1 MKRLKKA
8 WIAFLSVILFLSGKL
23 KWVLAV
29 FKFLKFSS
37 LISLFISIGAYAM
50 VYGWKFA
57 VALVYLLYVHEMGHL
72 FAAKRLG
79 IPTSKAIFIPFV
91 GALIALKEKPK
102 SAKDEAYLAYA
113 GPLWGTLGFLPA
125 LPLFWMTGDP
135 FWGLVIALG
144 ALINLFNLMPLHPLD
159 GGRIAGVISP
169 KLWFVGL
176 MGMTAY
182 FLWKPGPIAPLI
194 ILLGAVKCWE
204 LLRREFR
211 WKKAQIHKEVNE
223 SLLREIQRY
232 MLLSEEEQQEMYW
245 RWEDDLER
253 AEAELQRRKTWHI
266 PVFQDEQKLQN
277 YRLERYVEK
286 HHQLLEATRW
296 GALQEQTVPDFIRV
310 LQKEIEENEQAIQK
324 QTVYYRVEAKTKW
337 AWLCLYLALAVV
349 LAVFT
354 AYGQQIM
361 DANQPLIS

>member
-1 MKRLKKA
+1 MKQFKKA
-8 WIAFLSVILFLSGKL
+8 RLAFLSVVLFLAGKL
-23 KWVLAV
+23 KWVLAI

-37 LISLFISIGAYAM
+37 LISLFISIGAYAL

-57 VALVYLLYVHEMGHL
+57 MALVYLLYVHEMGHL

-91 GALIALKEKPK
+91 GALIALKEEPK

-125 LPLFWMTGDP
+125 LPLYWVTGNP

-159 GGRIAGVISP
+159 GGRIVGVISP
-169 KLWFVGL
+169 KIWFIGL
-176 MGMTAY
+176 IGMFVY
-182 FLWKPGPIAPLI
+182 FLWNPGPIAPLI
-194 ILLGAVKCWE
+194 ILLGALKCWE

-211 WKKAQIHKEVNE
+211 WKKEQIHKEVNE
-223 SLLREIQRY
+223 SLLQEIQRY

-245 RWEDDLER
+245 HWKDEIER
-253 AEAELQRRKTWHI
+253 TEMELSRRKTWYI
-266 PVFQDEQKLQN
+266 PIFQDEQKLQN

-286 HHQLLEATRW
+286 YNQLLEATRW
-296 GALQEQTVPDFIRV
+296 GVLQEQTVSDFIRS
-310 LQKEIEENEQAIQK
+310 LQKEIEENEQEIQK
-324 QTVYYRVEAKTKW
+324 QTVYYRADAKTKW
-337 AWLCLYLALAVV
+337 IWLCLYLALAVV

-361 DANQPLIS
+361 DANQSLIS

>member
-1 MKRLKKA
+1 MKQFKKA
-8 WIAFLSVILFLSGKL
+8 WLAFLTVVLFLAGKL
-23 KWVLAV
+23 KWVLAI

-37 LISLFISIGAYAM
+37 LISLFISIGAYAL

-91 GALIALKEKPK
+91 GALIALKEEPK

-125 LPLFWMTGDP
+125 LPLYWVTGNP

-159 GGRIAGVISP
+159 GGRIVGVISP
-169 KLWFVGL
+169 KIWFIGL
-176 MGMTAY
+176 IGMFVY
-182 FLWKPGPIAPLI
+182 FLWNPGPIAPLI
-194 ILLGAVKCWE
+194 ILLGALKCWE

-223 SLLREIQRY
+223 SLLQEIQRY

-245 RWEDDLER
+245 HWKDEIER
-253 AEAELQRRKTWHI
+253 TEMELSRRKTWYI
-266 PVFQDEQKLQN
+266 PIFQDEQKLQN

-286 HHQLLEATRW
+286 YNQLLEATRW
-296 GALQEQTVPDFIRV
+296 GVLQEQTVSDFIRS
-310 LQKEIEENEQAIQK
+310 LQKEIEENEQEIQK
-324 QTVYYRVEAKTKW
+324 QTVYYRADAKKKW
-337 AWLCLYLALAVV
+337 IWLCLYLALAVV

-354 AYGQQIM
+354 RTSAGS
-361 DANQPLIS
+361 PLL

>member
-1 MKRLKKA
+1 MKQFKKA
-8 WIAFLSVILFLSGKL
+8 WLAFLTVVLFLAGKL
-23 KWVLAV
+23 KWVLAI

-37 LISLFISIGAYAM
+37 LISLFISIGAYAL

-91 GALIALKEKPK
+91 GALIALKEEPK

-125 LPLFWMTGDP
+125 LPLYWMTGNP

-159 GGRIAGVISP
+159 GGRIVGVISP
-169 KLWFVGL
+169 KIWFFGL
-176 MGMTAY
+176 IGMFVY
-182 FLWKPGPIAPLI
+182 FLWNPGPIAPLI
-194 ILLGAVKCWE
+194 ILLGALKCWE

-223 SLLREIQRY
+223 SLLQEIQRY

-245 RWEDDLER
+245 HWKDEIER
-253 AEAELQRRKTWHI
+253 TEMELSRRKTWYI
-266 PVFQDEQKLQN
+266 PIFQDEQKLQN

-286 HHQLLEATRW
+286 YNQFLETIQRSAI
-296 GALQEQTVPDFIRV
+296 QEQAVFDFIDAAEKEIKESE
-310 LQKEIEENEQAIQK
+310 KEIEK
-324 QTVYYRVEAKTKW
+324 KTVYYRAEAKTKW
-337 AWLCLYLALAVV
+337 IWLCLYLALAVV
-349 LAVFT
+349 LAVLT

-361 DANQPLIS
+361 DANQSLIS

>member
-1 MKRLKKA
+1 LKQFKKA
-8 WIAFLSVILFLSGKL
+8 WLAFLTVVLFLAGKL
-23 KWVLAV
+23 KWVLAI

-37 LISLFISIGAYAM
+37 LISLFISIGAYALI
-50 VYGWKFA
+50 YGWKFA

-91 GALIALKEKPK
+91 GALIALKEEPK

-125 LPLFWMTGDP
+125 LPLYWMTGNP

-159 GGRIAGVISP
+159 GGRIVGVISP
-169 KLWFVGL
+169 KIWFFGL
-176 MGMTAY
+176 IGMFVY
-182 FLWKPGPIAPLI
+182 FLWNPGPIAPLI
-194 ILLGAVKCWE
+194 ILLGALKCWE

-223 SLLREIQRY
+223 SLLQEIQRY

-245 RWEDDLER
+245 HWKDEIER
-253 AEAELQRRKTWHI
+253 TEMEPSRRKTWYI
-266 PVFQDEQKLQN
+266 PIFQDEQKLQN

-286 HHQLLEATRW
+286 YNQLLEATRW
-296 GALQEQTVPDFIRV
+296 GVLQEQTVPDFIRA
-310 LQKEIEENEQAIQK
+310 LQKEIEENEQEIQK
-324 QTVYYRVEAKTKW
+324 QTVYYRADAKTKW
-337 AWLCLYLALAVV
+337 TWLCLYLTLAVV

-361 DANQPLIS
+361 DANQSLIS

>member
-8 WIAFLSVILFLSGKL
+8 WIAFLSVVLFLSGKL

-57 VALVYLLYVHEMGHL
+57 VALVYLIYVHEMGHL

-91 GALIALKEKPK
+91 GALVAMKEEPK

-125 LPLFWMTGDP
+125 LPLYWLTGEP
-135 FWGLVIALG
+135 FWAVVIVLG
-144 ALINLFNLMPLHPLD
+144 ALVNLFNLMPLHPLD
-159 GGRIAGVISP
+159 GGRIVGVISP
-169 KLWFVGL
+169 KLWFLGL
-176 MGMTAY
+176 IGMTVY

-211 WKKAQIHKEVNE
+211 WKKAQIHKEINE
-223 SLLREIQRY
+223 SVLQALERY
-232 MLLSEEEQQEMYW
+232 MLLSEEERQEMYW
-245 RWEDDLER
+245 HWEDELER
-253 AEAELQRRKTWHI
+253 KEMELRRGKTWYI
-266 PVFQDEQKLQN
+266 PIFQDEQKLQK

-286 HHQLLEATRW
+286 YSQLLEATRW
-296 GALQEQTVPDFIRV
+296 GGLQEQTVLHFIHA
-310 LQKEIEENEQAIQK
+310 LQKEIEENEQTIQK
-324 QTVYYRVEAKTKW
+324 QTMYYRADAKTKW
-337 AWLCLYLALAVV
+337 TWLCLYLALAVV

-361 DANQPLIS
+361 DENQSFIS